1 MTHTSEKREKAE
13 KIIHDLHSSLANTEL
28 TYVVAMGE
36 GDTFSTAA
44 RMNSP
49 REMTNVIAAVI
60 LKAGLILLS
69 NEGMEID
76 NMAEILGDAVGIS
89 FKMLE
94 EKAPK
99 TNLILGPWG
108 KKGAGL

>member
-1 MTHTSEKREKAE
+1 
-13 KIIHDLHSSLANTEL
+13 
-28 TYVVAMGE
+28 MGE
-36 GDTFSTAA
+36 GDTFTTTAH
-44 RMNSP
+44 MNSP

-60 LKAGLILLS
+60 LKAGEILLS

-76 NMAEILGDAVGIS
+76 NMAEILEDAVAIS

-99 TNLILGPWG
+99 SNLILGPWA
-108 KKGAGL
+108 KRRVT